1 MKALKS
7 KYALI
12 ALALTFLAGISA
24 CEKDVV
30 LDLADIE
37 GKYLIVEA
45 NLIDD
50 GSRQWIRLTRSSSYY
65 DVNTGDAV
73 QEAKVIVEGNDQSFE
88 FNELYPDSLP
98 GYYFNS
104 QISSQ
109 LTETLY
115 QLHIETVDNNTYF
128 AQSEL
133 RPLPMLDSVTVA
145 INPFSEFDFFD
156 TTVYDVIAHFAD
168 LPGKG
173 DHYLFNLYI
182 NRKLKTPR
190 PSDKAPM
197 SDVNL
202 DEYSSYAVLTINED
216 DILPGDTI
224 TLEMRSI
231 SKEKFDFYN
240 IFFFQTDLSG
250 NPFAGAPPANIP
262 TNLSEGAR
270 GFFQVSAVTRKSTI
284 FEPLQQ

>member
-1 MKALKS
+1 MKALKN
-7 KYALI
+7 KYI
-12 ALALTFLAGISA
+12 QIVLALTFLAGISA

-65 DVNTGDAV
+65 EVTTGNAV
-73 QEAKVIVEGNDQSFE
+73 QQARVIVEGNDQSFE
-88 FNELYPDSLP
+88 FTELYPDSLP

-104 QISSQ
+104 QISDA
-109 LTETLY
+109 L
-115 QLHIETVDNNTYF
+115 IETNYELIIETTDNNIYF
-128 AQSEL
+128 AQSVL
-133 RPLPMLDSVTVA
+133 RPVPVIDSVTVE
-145 INPFSEFDFFD
+145 INPFSEFNFFD
-156 TTVYDVIAHFAD
+156 TTIYDVIAHFAD

-197 SDVNL
+197 SDINL
-202 DEYSSYAVLTINED
+202 DEYSSYAVLTINEN
-216 DILPGDTI
+216 DITPGDTL

-231 SKEKFDFYN
+231 SKENFEFYN

-262 TNLSEGAR
+262 TNMSEGAR
-270 GFFQVSAVTRKSTI
+270 GFFQVSAVARKSMI
-284 FEPLQQ
+284 FEPPQQ